1 MWLKAAMVCPSG
13 TTVIIWF
20 MAITLSAPARFS
32 TTNVIFLLVRLMICD
47 SFLNA
52 ISLPAPGALPITT
65 VTVRVGSQDMAMM
78 GTNNK
83 SNSSLF
89 ILKNICTPVLE

>member
-1 MWLKAAMVCPSG
+1 
-13 TTVIIWF
+13 
-20 MAITLSAPARFS
+20 
-32 TTNVIFLLVRLMICD
+32 MICD

-65 VTVRVGSQDMAMM
+65 VTVRVGSQAQVIM

-83 SNSSLF
+83 SNSSRF
-89 ILKNICTPVLE
+89 ILKNTCKSVLE